1 MAKPSFVVRA
11 VNWQAHRDKLDA
23 VRRAVFVRE
32 QGVPEALEWDG
43 LDERS
48 YHVLALSAAGRP
60 IGTGRLLP
68 DGRIG
73 RMAVLRRWRGRGV
86 GSAILR
92 LLLEL
97 ARKEGHA
104 TVRLHAQTQA
114 LGFYEKHGFQVVGE
128 EFTEAGIPH
137 RAMLIRLGEPPG
149 PPPGGLG

>member
-1 MAKPSFVVRA
+1 MAEPPFVVRP
-11 VNWQAHRDKLDA
+11 VNWQAHRDQINA
-23 VRRAVFVRE
+23 VRRAVFIKE
-32 QGVPEALEWDG
+32 QGVPESLEWDG

-92 LLLEL
+92 LLLDL

-104 TVRLHAQTQA
+104 TVRLHAQTHA
-114 LGFYEKHGFQVVGE
+114 LGFYAKHGFQAVGE
-128 EFTEAGIPH
+128 EFMEAGIPH
-137 RAMLIRLGEPPG
+137 RAMVIRLGEQPG
-149 PPPGGLG
+149 PPQEADE